1 MQFCKYKPSFPPK
14 RTSSC
19 LPRKQSKK
27 LEKHY
32 KKDDYESGRKTPKSF
47 IRNVSNWIKKKTTK
61 IRTKIEMY
69 ETHIKMEHYLL
80 LFLVDG
86 KISMKE

>member
-19 LPRKQSKK
+19 LPRKQSKIRK
-27 LEKHY
+27 TLQ
-32 KKDDYESGRKTPKSF
+32 KDDYESGRKTPKSF